1 MARLVCA
8 FCSQPEEAVH
18 HLVRGPKGIAICD
31 SCIEIAADAAREDLD
46 FAGDAFLT
54 NIGVLATN
62 DRYVDGVLGEIADAA
77 VAIKDGTVRWAGP
90 ERSLPGKYRDLPVLD
105 CEGRIVLPGFTDAA
119 TAAASDSR
127 WTRMIREGTT
137 TAAIRSN
144 PLPGLATDL
153 PNAPLALGSLLR
165 SLPTVEWPVPW
176 QTVGRPGDGPADWI
190 DLCGVA
196 DPVAAFESAEPLDP
210 RGYIV
215 ANLAGELPSALGYLH
230 RATIFQPSH
239 RRAHGP
245 ADRLWAE
252 LPLALSTG
260 GSPATDHND
269 SMQLA
274 IWLAV
279 RNHRLTIEEAVWSA
293 TRGAA
298 IALDWGERG
307 LLVRGAPGD
316 VVILDTDKLDDLVAD
331 PAHSLVW
338 KVFRSGILV
347 H

>member
-18 HLVRGPKGIAICD
+18 HLVRGPRGVAICD
-31 SCIEIAADAAREDLD
+31 GCIDIAAEAAREDLD
-46 FAGDAFLT
+46 FAGDVFLHG
-54 NIGVLATN
+54 IGLLCTN
-62 DRYVDGVLGEIADAA
+62 DRYVEGVLGPIPDAC
-77 VAIKDGTVRWAGP
+77 VAIRDGVVRWAGP
-90 ERSLPGKYRDLPVLD
+90 ARSMPGRYQGLPDLD
-105 CEGRIVLPGFTDAA
+105 CGGRIVLPGFTDAA
-119 TAAASDSR
+119 TAATDETR
-127 WTRMIREGTT
+127 WTRMLREGTT
-137 TAAIRSN
+137 TAAVRSD
-144 PLPGLATDL
+144 PTPELAVDL
-153 PNAPLALGSLLR
+153 TRSPLALGSLLR
-165 SLPTVEWPVPW
+165 SLPGEDWPVPW
-176 QTVGRPGDGPADWI
+176 QTVARPGDGPADWI

-210 RGYIV
+210 RGYLV
-215 ANLAGELPSALGYLH
+215 ANLSGGLPISLATLH

-239 RRAHGP
+239 RRASGP
-245 ADRLWAE
+245 ADRLWSD
-252 LPLALSTG
+252 LPLALATG
-260 GSPATDHND
+260 GAPATDRND

-293 TRGAA
+293 TRGSA

-316 VVILDTDKLDDLVAD
+316 VVILDTDTLDDLVAD
-331 PAHSLVW
+331 PAHSKVW
-338 KVFRSGILV
+338 KVFRGGALV